1 MSRGKLKI
9 LQMVEINNLFLDFCD
24 IFVPNS
30 AEKKHGNYSCQQL
43 CNRKCCPRKL
53 VQLTI
58 VFCNIGKNKCKQ
70 ENEYYLSAEGYYEGR
85 NTSAHSLKHTLK
97 RNVYSCEKKARGY
110 NSHSAYAKSLR
121 FSRKSE
127 YLGEGNGEYF

>member
-1 MSRGKLKI
+1 MFLEKVQDEL
-9 LQMVEINNLFLDFCD
+9 NNLYSDFCD
-24 IFVPNS
+24 IFIPNS
-30 AEKKHGNYSCQQL
+30 AEKKRGNYSRQQF
-43 CNRKCCPRKL
+43 CNRKCCPRKPS
-53 VQLTI
+53 QLII
-58 VFCNIGKNKCKQ
+58 VFGNISENNRKRKNK
-70 ENEYYLSAEGYYEGR
+70 YYLSAEGYYEGR